1 MKSARRANIEM
12 KSKNDIKLARLLHYI
27 LGRRPDEFGLVP
39 DDAGYVPL
47 KDLLKVLH
55 EEKWSHVRPA
65 HLESLPYR
73 VPQAGIEMDRKYIRA
88 SRREHLPKATPCAA
102 VPKQLFTCIRRK
114 AYMAVSR
121 SGLVPQHHPD
131 RVVLFDE
138 REMALRVGRRRDA
151 HPLVVTVQTT
161 VAQDAGIQFDRLG
174 ATVFLTARIPANCCR
189 LPAPPRPVHTPQ
201 TPGDAPALKPSP
213 EAGSYTLD
221 WERLSS
227 GSAPS
232 AKRSPK
238 KSKQWRRERQRLR
251 RMKRNAG
258 EAP

>member
-1 MKSARRANIEM
+1 MQ
-12 KSKNDIKLARLLHYI
+12 SKNDIKLARLLHYI
-27 LGRRPDEFGLVP
+27 LGRQPDEFGLVP

-47 KDLLKVLH
+47 KDLMKVLH

-73 VPQAGIEMDRKYIRA
+73 VPQAGIEMDQKFIRA
-88 SRREHLPKATPCAA
+88 SHREHLPKAVPCTT
-102 VPKQLFTCIRRK
+102 VPKELFTCIRRK

-131 RVVLFDE
+131 RVVLFAE

-174 ATVFLTARIPANCCR
+174 ATVFLTTRIPSDCCR
-189 LPAPPRPVHTPQ
+189 LPAPPRPVRTPQ
-201 TPGDAPALKPSP
+201 APKDNPPSAPSP

-221 WERLSS
+221 WERLSL
-227 GSAPS
+227 GNAPP
-232 AKRSPK
+232 AKRTSQ
-238 KSKQWRRERQRLR
+238 KSKQWRRERQRVR